1 MGGTDRGAGRVF
13 RVPDPVSSSRDAVTE
28 LDMGFTVQEVTD
40 GVARLLNRLGA
51 DAATI
56 TSPNGAR
63 FRGPHDVTIDVG
75 PMPEERIKYP
85 VLFPR
90 TLLALRGDPVA
101 VESLRR
107 QILLAFLRVGG

>member
-1 MGGTDRGAGRVF
+1 M
-13 RVPDPVSSSRDAVTE
+13 TE
-28 LDMGFTVQEVTD
+28 LDMGFTVEEVTA
-40 GVARLLNRLGA
+40 GVGRLLTRLDAGA
-51 DAATI
+51 AKI
-56 TSPNGAR
+56 PSPKGAR
-63 FRGPHDVTIDVG
+63 FHAPHVTIDVE

-90 TLLALRGDPVA
+90 TLLTLRGDPIA